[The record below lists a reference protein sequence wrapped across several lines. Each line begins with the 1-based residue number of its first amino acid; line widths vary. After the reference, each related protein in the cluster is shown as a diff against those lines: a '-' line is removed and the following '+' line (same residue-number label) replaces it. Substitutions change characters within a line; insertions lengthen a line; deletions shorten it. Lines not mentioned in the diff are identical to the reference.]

1 MTAVV
6 ILLACALLGALAWG
20 LDQRAQRLRGAA
32 ADEARD
38 RADRETAEAR
48 REAALARAAVA
59 DRRRETDAAPDLGP
73 EDPVAWANERI
84 GLEKP

>member
-1 MTAVV
+1 VTAVV

-48 REAALARAAVA
+48 REATLARAAVA
-59 DRRRETDAAPDLGP
+59 DRRRETDAPDPGP